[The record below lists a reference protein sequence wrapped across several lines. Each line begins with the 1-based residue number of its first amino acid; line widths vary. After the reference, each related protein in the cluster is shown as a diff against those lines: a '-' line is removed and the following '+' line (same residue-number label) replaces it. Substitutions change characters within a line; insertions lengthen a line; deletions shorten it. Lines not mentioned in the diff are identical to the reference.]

1 MKSPLKAKPLRN
13 PGESVDHQ
21 INDLIYDS
29 LLSYLFMAGTFLI
42 IALLEWIRWY
52 KNAPPKPLLYTIVAM
67 VACLIA
73 AWKYRKTRSK
83 VKSLKLGRDGQKA
96 VGQYLELLREKGAK
110 VFHDVPGK
118 DFNVDHVV
126 IHETGIYVVETKML
140 SKPDRGEAKLL
151 FNGETVLKNG
161 LAPDRNPIEQVS
173 AAKSWLIQLLKES
186 TGKRFSARAVL
197 VYPGWYIE
205 RTAEAKNSDVWVL
218 NPKALPGFISHSDNQ
233 ISPEDVNLCAF
244 HLGRYI
250 RNIES

>member
-1 MKSPLKAKPLRN
+1 
-13 PGESVDHQ
+13 
-21 INDLIYDS
+21 
-29 LLSYLFMAGTFLI
+29 
-42 IALLEWIRWY
+42 
-52 KNAPPKPLLYTIVAM
+52 
-67 VACLIA
+67 
-73 AWKYRKTRSK
+73 
-83 VKSLKLGRDGQKA
+83 
-96 VGQYLELLREKGAK
+96 
-110 VFHDVPGK
+110 
-118 DFNVDHVV
+118 
-126 IHETGIYVVETKML
+126 ML

-233 ISPEDVNLCAF
+233 ISPEGVYLRPF